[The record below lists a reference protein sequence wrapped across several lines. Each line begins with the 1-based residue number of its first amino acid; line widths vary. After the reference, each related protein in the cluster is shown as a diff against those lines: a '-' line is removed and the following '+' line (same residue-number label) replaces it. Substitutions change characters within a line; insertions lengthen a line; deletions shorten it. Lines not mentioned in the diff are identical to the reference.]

1 MRALP
6 RWVMT
11 VRPHFQRLV
20 ERVRL
25 RPALSAGF
33 VFPCDSDSLQFAL
46 SGAFAGFLA
55 PILIGPEA
63 RIRDVAAQ
71 AGLDI
76 SRLPIADTEDSPAAA
91 ADRAAEL
98 AGAGHVRA
106 LVKGALGIDD
116 LLPPAANNGA
126 GLRTDR
132 RLSHA
137 YFVDLP
143 GRPEGI
149 LFADAV
155 LNVTPTLAAK
165 RDILQN
171 TLELASAIG
180 IATPHVAVLAAMN
193 TPNESFPS
201 TLDAAALRTMAN
213 EGFFPG
219 SVVQGPLTADSA
231 LSADAARSN
240 GVSGEVAGRP
250 DIMIAPSLEAA
261 SLLLRAL
268 TVLTGGFAAGVVLGA
283 RVPIIA
289 PAGTDSMEV
298 RIASCVLAALHADRP
313 APVRKSGPPAA
324 LSASSTTAS
333 GHATA

>member
-1 MRALP
+1 MPVR
-6 RWVMT
+6 
-11 VRPHFQRLV
+11 RPHFRRLI

-25 RPALSAGF
+25 GPALSAGF

-63 RIRDVAAQ
+63 RIRDAAAQ

-76 SRLPIADTEDSPAAA
+76 SRIPIADTEDSTTAA

-98 AGAGHVRA
+98 ARAGHVRA

-116 LLPPAANNGA
+116 LLPPAGDTTA

-155 LNVTPTLAAK
+155 LNVAPTLAAK
-165 RDILQN
+165 RDILRN
-171 TLELASAIG
+171 TLELASALG
-180 IATPHVAVLAAMN
+180 ITTPHVAILAAMN
-193 TPNESFPS
+193 APHESFPS
-201 TLDAAALRTMAN
+201 TLDAAALTTMAR
-213 EGFFPG
+213 EGLFPG
-219 SVVQGPLTADSA
+219 SVVQGPLTTDSA

-250 DIMIAPSLEAA
+250 DVMIAPSLEAA

-268 TVLTGGFAAGVVLGA
+268 TVVTGGFAAGIVLGA
-283 RVPIIA
+283 RVPIIT
-289 PAGTDSMEV
+289 PARTDSMEV
-298 RIASCVLAALHADRP
+298 RIASCVLAALHADQP
-313 APVRKSGPPAA
+313 APMRKSEPPTA
-324 LSASSTTAS
+324 LNASMTTDS
-333 GHATA
+333 GHVTV